1 MIQQVN
7 DLGALE
13 KIFSD
18 AGSAKLVIIDYFSRK
33 CGPCKVSFK
42 FEQKNFKSIWTK
54 IRLIWAKDSIQNSS
68 GKPNRQAKGYW
79 EIKLLDKA

>member
-33 CGPCKVSFK
+33 CGPSKVSFK
-42 FEQKNFKSIWTK
+42 FEQK
-54 IRLIWAKDSIQNSS
+54 
-68 GKPNRQAKGYW
+68 
-79 EIKLLDKA
+79 